1 MRKICKRIYVAAV
14 SIFSA
19 IIMVVAGVN
28 PATIPTVVKADTV
41 SAYETSNVLEDLKGS
56 TVNGKEFS
64 LLEYGFN
71 AFKETQVI
79 SFVEYCYSF
88 YPTKQ
93 ENYNLYVYV
102 YNPKGLS
109 FSALAG

>member
-19 IIMVVAGVN
+19 IIMMVAGVI
-28 PATIPTVVKADTV
+28 PATIPTVAKADTV
-41 SAYETSNVLEDLKGS
+41 SAYENTNVLEDLKGS
-56 TVNGKEFS
+56 TINGKEFS

-79 SFVEYCYSF
+79 SLVEYCYSF

-93 ENYNLYVYV
+93 DD
-102 YNPKGLS
+102 
-109 FSALAG
+109 